1 MTIRDPIDLAAA
13 AITAEGAVDR
23 FAEAP
28 ARRPATFAST
38 PVFAFAGSVS
48 AIRVNELPEAAPAAP
63 EKKRIPGQ
71 TYH

>member
-13 AITAEGAVDR
+13 ALTAEGAVDR
-23 FAEAP
+23 LAEAP
-28 ARRPATFAST
+28 ARRPVTFASA
-38 PVFAFAGSVS
+38 PVLSFAG
-48 AIRVNELPEAAPAAP
+48 AGKPIRVALLPETAPAVQ

>member
-23 FAEAP
+23 LAEAP
-28 ARRPATFAST
+28 ARRPATFASA
-38 PVFAFAGSVS
+38 PVLALAG
-48 AIRVNELPEAAPAAP
+48 AANPIRVALLPETAPAAP

>member
-38 PVFAFAGSVS
+38 PVFGFAS
-48 AIRVNELPEAAPAAP
+48 AANPIRVALLPEAAPAAP